1 MFGRAIWD
9 KLPNCISENFEIF
22 KNHEGIYPK
31 NHPNQTCGYWLITPN
46 QQTFCT
52 ETNIFE
58 QRAITNQRL
67 GIYKVTGN
75 YKMNSLTVQ
84 C

>member
-1 MFGRAIWD
+1 MLEIAETTNCLMNCDGPCKAVCTNNHMFGRAIWD

-52 ETNIFE
+52 ETNIF
-58 QRAITNQRL
+58 
-67 GIYKVTGN
+67 
-75 YKMNSLTVQ
+75 
-84 C
+84 